1 MSGNISIGINNI
13 ATIPKKIYIGNANGI
28 AKEAS
33 AIYVGDSNNI
43 ARKVWPQNDFIYQY
57 VDYIVPYAQ
66 GAYINTNI
74 IPTENTIVFVYFT
87 LVSATSTNFF
97 GSESNS
103 STQFGTSFSTRKP
116 IVYFASTYTSLT
128 AISINTKYLLS
139 FNNYTINY
147 THDFNIGSATRTI
160 SSTFGTSTK
169 PLILF
174 GYNKDKP
181 TYTKNVKIHSFKILE
196 KNVLLRNYYPCYRT
210 TDGEIGMYDEV
221 SKTFFPNEGISYF
234 IKGSDIANPQ

>member
-1 MSGNISIGINNI
+1 MSGNISIGTNNI

-57 VDYIVPYAQ
+57 VDYIVPYVQ

-87 LVSATSTNFF
+87 LLSDSSTDFF
-97 GSESNS
+97 GSRSDS
-103 STQFGTSFSTRKP
+103 STQFGTSFSARKP
-116 IVYFASTYTSLT
+116 VIHFATTNTSLAT
-128 AISINTKYLLS
+128 ISINTKYHLS

-147 THDFNIGSATRTI
+147 THDFIIGNVTRTI

-174 GYNKDKP
+174 GYNKDNP
-181 TYTKNVKIHSFKILE
+181 TYTKNVKIHRFIIWE

-221 SKTFFPNEGISYF
+221 SKTFFANAGTSYF
-234 IKGSDIANPQ
+234 IKGPDIANP